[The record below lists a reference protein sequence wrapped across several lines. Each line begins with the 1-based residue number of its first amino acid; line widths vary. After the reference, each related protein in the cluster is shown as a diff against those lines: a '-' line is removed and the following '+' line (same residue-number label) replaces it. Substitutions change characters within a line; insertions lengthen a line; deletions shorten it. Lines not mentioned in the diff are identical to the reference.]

1 MNPFYIII
9 LNNTRMSPSFD
20 TKRNG
25 TKVLASQYGGSTAA
39 GWVGRL
45 PQSWIPYV
53 QLARLDPPIALFLIY
68 LPHLFGLLHAAKS
81 CHLPP
86 LEVLRAGGLL
96 LGGSLFFSNAAHAWN
111 DLVDAPIDRQVART
125 KGRPIA
131 RGAVRPRA
139 ALVFTGTQALGAAAF
154 LLVLPAPTTTAAV
167 TVPTIVGTAY
177 YPWAKRHTHFPQLVL
192 GLCLS
197 WGIMVGSAAGGVEA
211 PHRSPALWCLVGSAT
226 AWTMIYDIVY
236 ASQDLTD
243 DVRIGV
249 KSMTVLL
256 RENTTAVLWGLLV
269 FMGVLLSYYSR
280 LTEAGLG
287 YFVITVGGCMLS
299 LGTMVAKVQLKDQA
313 SCWWWFSVGF
323 WYTGAS
329 ITLGLLWEWTIATLL
344 YSPQSP

>member
-1 MNPFYIII
+1 MG
-9 LNNTRMSPSFD
+9 RSPSA
-20 TKRNG
+20 
-25 TKVLASQYGGSTAA
+25 V
-39 GWVGRL
+39 
-45 PQSWIPYV
+45 
-53 QLARLDPPIALFLIY
+53 LDPLHPARSSRPARRPVSSLP
-68 LPHLFGLLHAAKS
+68 PHLFGLLHAAKS
-81 CHLPP
+81 RHLSP

-139 ALVFTGTQALGAAAF
+139 ALAFTGAQALGAAAF
-154 LLVLPAPTTTAAV
+154 LLVLPAPATTTAAA

-197 WGIMVGSAAGGVEA
+197 WGIMVGGAAGGVEA

-226 AWTMIYDIVY
+226 AWTMIYDTVY

-256 RENTTAVLWGLLV
+256 RGNTTAVLWGLLV

-329 ITLGLLWEWTIATLL
+329 IALGLLWEWTIAPLL